1 MSNNFQNLFSQLE
14 SDEKEEKSNDFQ
26 TMFSEL
32 QDSSSSSPT
41 QPIDF
46 AQSVNLENIDTSR
59 KFAYGAAQEPAIIG
73 SAYRLGKAAL
83 QSAFSEETFDEASK
97 RIEAERQ
104 ANIYEDFPEFKGLK
118 EKRGRCCNIIR
129 KSRCCFSRP
138 YNILSSLDQNC

>member
-32 QDSSSSSPT
+32 QDLSSSSPT

-118 EKRGRCCNIIR
+118 ERGRCCNIIR